1 MELQSRENPRVR
13 DYVRLRENRTHRRKT
28 GRFVLE
34 GARLVG
40 DALQNAQ
47 APEAVFFTA
56 QACQKHPALYAQA
69 RQNGTALFEISDAVA
84 ARMADTAAPQGVFAV
99 AFVLDKAFALDKINL
114 GGAYVALENV
124 SDPGNVGTI
133 LRTAEALGL
142 DGALLSPGCADVWS
156 PKVVRASM
164 GAVLR
169 LPLWRAED
177 LPAAL
182 GTLRAAGMQTL
193 AALPDRAAPP
203 LDSLS
208 LAGGVA
214 AVFGNEGDGL
224 TPAAAAACA
233 PFTIPMRGRAESLCV
248 ASAAAIAMW
257 AVMRGR

>member
-1 MELQSRENPRVR
+1 MELQSRDNPRVR
-13 DYVRLRENRTHRRKT
+13 DYVRLRDNRVHRKKT

-40 DALQNAQ
+40 DALENGRV
-47 APEAVFFTA
+47 PEAVFFTP
-56 QACQKHPALYAQA
+56 QARQKHPALSA
-69 RQNGTALFEISDAVA
+69 RAAESGAPLFDISDAVA
-84 ARMADTAAPQGVFAV
+84 ARMADTAATQGVFAV

-114 GGAYVALENV
+114 GGAYAALENV

-133 LRTAEALGL
+133 LRTAEALGM
-142 DGALLSPGCADVWS
+142 GGVLLSPGCADVWS

-169 LPLWRAED
+169 LPLLRADD

-182 GTLRAAGMQTL
+182 AALRAAGMRTL

-203 LDSLS
+203 LSALS
-208 LAGGVA
+208 LGGGVA
-214 AVFGNEGDGL
+214 VAFGNEGDGL
-224 TPAAAAACA
+224 TPACAASCT

-257 AVMRGR
+257 EIMRGR